1 MKIKSALNKIERAV
15 KFELIEPKLNSPIKC
30 VTKNKSRQAMQHRQK
45 DIRLGFVGSGDVWR
59 WVKEQKRKNEHNI
72 GQEKKRKEKK
82 GEKKNKNEK
91 EKTRTEK
98 NRKEQN
104 RKEAR

>member
-59 WVKEQKRKNEHNI
+59 WVKEQKRKKRN
-72 GQEKKRKEKK
+72 EKKLTLDAK
-82 GEKKNKNEK
+82 
-91 EKTRTEK
+91 RTH
-98 NRKEQN
+98 Q
-104 RKEAR
+104 AISTGSQLISS